1 MGNPTSYLGRTLT
14 WHGKQLAQ
22 IDLTVGSNQ
31 VNYSFAYDENGLRTQ
46 KEFTWLNIGTT
57 QTVNY
62 YYNGS
67 VLIGMTIDANG
78 TEKVLRFSY
87 DASGNGVSGF
97 DPTGQRVDFPSGLR
111 AGVAPSGADR
121 CRSSMPPVL
130 RLSDHSPDGLNRLRR
145 PAANPRRR
153 MALAASAKS

>member
-14 WHGKQLAQ
+14 WEGKQLSQ

-87 DASGNGVSGF
+87 DASGSV
-97 DPTGQRVDFPSGLR
+97 
-111 AGVAPSGADR
+111 VAADYST
-121 CRSSMPPVL
+121 CC
-130 RLSDHSPDGLNRLRR
+130 
-145 PAANPRRR
+145 
-153 MALAASAKS
+153 

>member
-14 WHGKQLAQ
+14 WHGKQLSQ

-62 YYNGS
+62 YNGS

-87 DASGNGVSGF
+87 DASGSGVSGF
-97 DPTGQRVDFPSGLR
+97 DPSGRELTSPR
-111 AGVAPSGADR
+111 DCVRELLPPGRTAAEAA
-121 CRSSMPPVL
+121 CRPFFAFQTI
-130 RLSDHSPDGLNRLRR
+130 H
-145 PAANPRRR
+145 R
-153 MALAASAKS
+153 MV